1 MNKFYLIFLL
11 SSIGFS
17 VSAMAEC
24 PSNLTAEETI
34 DCVVIEGAT
43 SSYSDYSNEIENPQ
57 DIAETQSTTETTKEK
72 AELAS
77 VQIKE

>member
-1 MNKFYLIFLL
+1 
-11 SSIGFS
+11 
-17 VSAMAEC
+17 MAEC

-43 SSYSDYSNEIENPQ
+43 SSYLDYSNDFENPQ
-57 DIAETQSTTETTKEK
+57 AIAEMQSTTETTKEK